1 MAFPQTSFSTFLDTV
16 ARVTSLLVSS
26 FRAVSNNTSDRA
38 RTNVTERQTLLNYLD
53 DYARRGRETVFVDH
67 RGLRTARWSYERL
80 EREARQFALQL
91 ASQGIEP
98 GDRVILRGENSP
110 EWAAAFWG
118 CCLVG
123 AVVVPLDKG
132 STQEFIN
139 SVTQQTNAKLVLNNP
154 LLIDTCRLRVNSL
167 PKNLRQDATVE
178 IIYTSGTTSEPKGVV
193 LTHRN
198 LLANLQP
205 IEKEIKK

>member
-67 RGLRTARWSYERL
+67 RGLRTVRWSYERL
-80 EREARQFALQL
+80 VREARHFALDL
-91 ASQGIEP
+91 EARGIRA
-98 GDRVILRGENSP
+98 GDRVLLRGENSP

-118 CCLVG
+118 CCLLG

-132 STQEFIN
+132 STPEFIKA
-139 SVTQQTNAKLVLNNP
+139 VAQRTNARLV
-154 LLIDTCRLRVNSL
+154 
-167 PKNLRQDATVE
+167 
-178 IIYTSGTTSEPKGVV
+178 
-193 LTHRN
+193 
-198 LLANLQP
+198 
-205 IEKEIKK
+205 